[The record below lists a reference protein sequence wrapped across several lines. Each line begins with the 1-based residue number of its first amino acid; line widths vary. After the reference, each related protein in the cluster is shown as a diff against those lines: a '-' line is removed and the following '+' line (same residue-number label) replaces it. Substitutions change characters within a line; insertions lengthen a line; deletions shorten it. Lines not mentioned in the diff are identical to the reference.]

1 MIGEMEAQYLTAT
14 SVRDAVLAK
23 LASPGGEPGAVVK
36 DASLCKEVVTT
47 AARATVDKAVALSG
61 GSGFFKRSPIER
73 IARDVQAARFHPP
86 AAPVSYQ
93 IIGSETRA
101 AL

>member
-23 LASPGGEPGAVVK
+23 LASPGGEPGAVAK